1 VEKYT
6 MADAN
11 FKESFGVMQLFGFI
25 AVFTG
30 LLCLV
35 PILRWT
41 QILG

>member
-1 VEKYT
+1 

-11 FKESFGVMQLFGFI
+11 FKESFGVVQFLLFLV
-25 AVFTG
+25 VFTG

-35 PILRWT
+35 PILRWL